1 MSARGPYRRHSPQ
14 FKLQLCSDI
23 GSGKLGRREAQRI
36 YQISANLIQLWL
48 TQYER
53 GELNVEDAAA
63 TTMAEYETQIA
74 VLERKVG
81 QLTMELDLLK
91 KTPRRQPETSNDSLS
106 IISGPMVVPSDGGA
120 K

>member
-14 FKLQLCSDI
+14 FKLQLCNDI
-23 GSGKLGRREAQRI
+23 CSGKLGRREAQRT
-36 YQISANLIQLWL
+36 YQLSANLIQLWL

-53 GELNVEDAAA
+53 GELNAEDVAA
-63 TTMAEYETQIA
+63 TTMAEYEAKIA
-74 VLERKVG
+74 ALERKVG

-91 KTPRRQPETSNDSLS
+91 KTPWRRQETSSGTSS
-106 IISGPMVVPSDGGA
+106 IISGPQVALSDGDA